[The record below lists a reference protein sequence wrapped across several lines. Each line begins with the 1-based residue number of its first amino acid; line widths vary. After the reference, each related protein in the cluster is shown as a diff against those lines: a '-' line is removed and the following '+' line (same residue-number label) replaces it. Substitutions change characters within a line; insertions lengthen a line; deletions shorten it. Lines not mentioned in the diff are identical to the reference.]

1 MHSLIRP
8 FWAIF
13 VCMNLLEQKIL
24 QICEQITQENGV
36 MLIDVVF
43 RGQGNSKVIEV
54 YIDDEKSLSVEKCAE
69 VSKKLISNLDKEED
83 IDFNYRLDV
92 SSPGV
97 DRSLKFLKQYPKHIN
112 RQFEIQFKD
121 ENEIKKD
128 FIGKLKEVNGDDFIF
143 IVGKEEIQL
152 NFNKIIKAKVKIS
165 F

>member
-1 MHSLIRP
+1 
-8 FWAIF
+8 
-13 VCMNLLEQKIL
+13 MNLLEQKIL